1 MTDTAVDIS
10 IVFPCLN
17 EEATLARCIGA
28 AREALDSAGLRGEII
43 VADNGST
50 DRSSAIALEEG
61 ARLVSVPARG
71 YGNALFS
78 GLRAARG
85 QYLVHLD
92 ADMSYECAHI
102 PRFVEQLRN
111 GADLV
116 MGSRL
121 KGHIDPGAMP
131 FSHRHL
137 GTPVLTHLA
146 NLFFGSH
153 ISDINCGMRGLTKT
167 AFERLGLRAG
177 GMEFA
182 SEMVVKAAALHMNIV
197 EIPTDLHPDERGR
210 RPHLSTVRD
219 GWRHLRFLLLF
230 CPTWLFVWPGVV
242 ATVGGTGVILA
253 ILFDL
258 FPYFGLFTCLAA
270 LAVTVLGVQTI
281 LLGVAAGRFAQ
292 LRRLRVATARNGLIE
307 RLTLEKGLV
316 GGGTLAV
323 VGLAILATA
332 CVRILRFMSLEGYD
346 PSQLDLA
353 STKLA
358 LLGTTLFV
366 TGAQVVFSS
375 FFLGLFNIE
384 PLSEPPADESTPG
397 SSA

>member
-1 MTDTAVDIS
+1 MTDTQVEVS
-10 IVFPCLN
+10 VVLPCLN
-17 EEATLARCIGA
+17 EEATLAKCIRA
-28 AREALDSAGLRGEII
+28 ARMALADAGIDGEVI

-50 DRSSAIALEEG
+50 DRSTRIAVEEG
-61 ARLVSVPARG
+61 ARLVNVPARG
-71 YGNALFS
+71 YGNALFR
-78 GLRAARG
+78 GFREARG
-85 QYLVHLD
+85 RYLVHLD

-102 PRFVEQLRN
+102 PRFVEKLRD

-121 KGHIDPGAMP
+121 RGHIDPGAMP
-131 FSHRHL
+131 FLHRRV

-153 ISDINCGMRGLTKT
+153 ITDINCGMRGLTKA

-182 SEMVVKAAALHMNIV
+182 SEMVVKAAALRMNIV

-210 RPHLSTVRD
+210 RPHLHPLRD

-230 CPTWLFVWPGVV
+230 CPTWLFVWPGVL
-242 ATVGGTGVILA
+242 ATIGGTGVIVA

-258 FPYFGLFTCLAA
+258 FPYFGLFTCLVA

-281 LLGVAAGRFAQ
+281 LLGVAARRFAQ
-292 LRRLRVATARNGLIE
+292 LRRLRVPTARNRVIE

-316 GGGTLAV
+316 LGGALSLT
-323 VGLAILATA
+323 GLVILGIA
-332 CVRILRFMSLEGYD
+332 CVRILRFMGLEGYD

-384 PLSEPPADESTPG
+384 PVSEAADT
-397 SSA
+397 

>member
-1 MTDTAVDIS
+1 MTTGAVDVS
-10 IVFPCLN
+10 VVLPCLN
-17 EEATLARCIGA
+17 EAATLAKCVRA
-28 AREALDSAGLRGEII
+28 AREALAGAGIDGEII

-50 DRSSAIALEEG
+50 DRSAAIAVEEG
-61 ARLVSVPARG
+61 ARLVRVPARG
-71 YGNALFS
+71 YGNALFR
-78 GLRAARG
+78 GFREARG

-102 PRFVEQLRN
+102 PRFVEKLRD

-121 KGHIDPGAMP
+121 RGHIDPGAMP
-131 FSHRHL
+131 FLHRRV
-137 GTPVLTHLA
+137 GTPALTRLA

-153 ISDINCGMRGLTKT
+153 ITDINCGMRGLTKR

-182 SEMVVKAAALHMNIV
+182 SEMVVKAAALGMTIV

-210 RPHLSTVRD
+210 RPHLHPLRD

-242 ATVGGTGVILA
+242 ATVGGTAVIVA
-253 ILFDL
+253 ILLDL

-281 LLGVAAGRFAQ
+281 LLGVAARRFGQ
-292 LRRLRVATARNGLIE
+292 LRRLRVGSSPSHAFE
-307 RLTLEKGLV
+307 RLSLEKGLLIGSALV
-316 GGGTLAV
+316 IAGFV
-323 VGLAILATA
+323 ILGIA

-366 TGAQVVFSS
+366 TGAQIVFSS
-375 FFLGLFNIE
+375 FFLGLFDIE
-384 PLSEPPADESTPG
+384 PLNEA
-397 SSA
+397 A